1 MTDYTIFYRGCNS
14 EINSPQKADRPS
26 YFNKKNCFN
35 SLIDNVYKEIL
46 SLGKTCS
53 FHVLFDGE
61 DNSLL
66 DYINTFNFINVHRMY
81 LKNNSS
87 SLINLYKIADTI
99 DTDNF
104 YFVEDDYLHRKGAG
118 KALTEGLG
126 KFGLITLY
134 DHMDR
139 YTRSDDITK
148 GKEEIQLTNSSHW
161 RTSESTTCTW
171 AASKEIYEKVNQRA
185 KNLLLY
191 DREFFR
197 QNYLQN
203 QIRLWVPI
211 PGYSSHVHDPY
222 QTPLVNWKKI
232 NNENK

>member
-14 EINSPQKADRPS
+14 EINGPEKAGRPT

-35 SLIDNVYKEIL
+35 SVIYNVYEEIL

-66 DYINTFNFINVHRMY
+66 DYINTFNFIKVHRIY
-81 LKNNSS
+81 SKSNSS

-118 KALTEGLG
+118 KALIEGLG

-148 GKEEIQLTNSSHW
+148 GKEEIQLTELSHW
-161 RTSESTTCTW
+161 RTSESTTNCW
-171 AASKEIYEKVNQRA
+171 ASSKEVYSKINSRA
-185 KNLLLY
+185 RTLLWE

-197 QNYLQN
+197 QNYIQDG
-203 QIRLWVPI
+203 IRLWVPI

-222 QTPLVNWKKI
+222 QSPLIDWSQVKC
-232 NNENK
+232 

>member
-1 MTDYTIFYRGCNS
+1 MIDYTIIYRACNS
-14 EINSPQKADRPS
+14 EWNSTDRAGRPP
-26 YFNKKNCFN
+26 YFCKKNNFN
-35 SLIDNVYKEIL
+35 TLINFVFKEIL
-46 SLGKTCS
+46 SLGKTCEL
-53 FHVLFDGE
+53 HVLFDGE
-61 DNSLL
+61 NSEFL
-66 DYINTFNFINVHRMY
+66 DYISSFNFVILHRINV
-81 LKNNSS
+81 KNNSV
-87 SLINLYKIADTI
+87 SLNETYKIADQI
-99 DTDNF
+99 NSSNF
-104 YFVEDDYLHRKGAG
+104 YFVEDDYLHRQGAG
-118 KALTEGLG
+118 RILCEGLD

-139 YTRSDDITK
+139 YTRNDDITK
-148 GKEEIQLTNSSHW
+148 GKDEIQLTHSSHW

-171 AASKEIYEKVNQRA
+171 AASKEIYEKVNHRA

-222 QTPLVNWKKI
+222 QSPLVDWSQVKC
-232 NNENK
+232 